1 MLRQMT
7 LKMEH
12 AETQRALL
20 ERGRGIR
27 DDDSRAT
34 PCQRLLEAAQQH
46 WLLLA
51 VLVPYNLIHPLP
63 GVTGLV
69 EIEQLG
75 MEPKY
80 RVEALIAGAMLLRV
94 YHIFYLYQ
102 VPHSF
107 PGCWHQH
114 LVYQV
119 LMPAAEALCWFGGE
133 ASPVASQTFPSL
145 TAQDGDEVP
154 IARGL
159 AHRAQRQRHPP
170 AQRPAALAVK
180 SGPQDRPR
188 APARHPDPHDV
199 VRR

>member
-1 MLRQMT
+1 MGGRQCKTLASTFPRPDRPVMLLNARGWDLTHVRTRLTHCGTPWQVYLMLRQMT

-119 LMPAAEALCWFGGE
+119 LMPVAEALCWFGGE
-133 ASPVASQTFPSL
+133 ASPVASQTFSPSNSS
-145 TAQDGDEVP
+145 
-154 IARGL
+154 RW
-159 AHRAQRQRHPP
+159 
-170 AQRPAALAVK
+170 
-180 SGPQDRPR
+180 
-188 APARHPDPHDV
+188 
-199 VRR
+199 